1 MAKQW
6 REITAYHE
14 AGHAVVA
21 HRLHVRVKSVTI
33 RPDVGSSGMT
43 KLDLRYLND
52 AKRILITLAGPYAQ
66 RRFAPRSRWRSS
78 STSGVTLNSG
88 LDFDTVTGLIY
99 DERGNGNAA
108 KFYRRY
114 AEAKAKQLVD
124 DWWRHIE
131 AVAKVL
137 LERETLTGTELSQV
151 ILTDLRSR

>member
-21 HRLHVRVKSVTI
+21 RMLYVRVKSVTI

-43 KLDLRYLND
+43 KLDLRYLNND
-52 AKRILITLAGPYAQ
+52 KQVLITLAGPYAQ

-78 STSGVTLNSG
+78 STSVVTLNSG
-88 LDFDTVTGLIY
+88 WDFDTVTGLIY
-99 DERGNGNAA
+99 DEHGNGDAA

-124 DWWRHIE
+124 RGWRRIE
-131 AVAKVL
+131 AVAKAL
-137 LERETLTGTELSQV
+137 LERETLTGTEMSQV
-151 ILTDLRSR
+151 ILTDIRNR